1 MYFLIKGTA
10 AIKIFTGIALLYL
23 IWLLVQALD
32 MKLIS
37 TILGHVMGVGVIA
50 LLIVF
55 QQEIRKFFTLISNKY
70 LSNFDFRIAKI
81 FPFIKYEDP
90 EVKVWAI
97 VKACTN
103 LSGTKT
109 GALITITRESELLT
123 IIDTGIQIIGETSSQ
138 LISNLFFKNSPLH
151 DGAVII
157 KRDKIV
163 AAACI
168 LPVSEH
174 NMKSENFGLRHRAA
188 LGLTE
193 QTDAV
198 VIVVS
203 EESGEISLFF
213 DSGYQKNINTTQLR
227 KQLESLFLPK
237 E

>member
-10 AIKIFTGIALLYL
+10 AIKIFTGIAFLYL
-23 IWLLVQALD
+23 IWLLVQALN

-37 TILGHVMGVGVIA
+37 SILGHIMGVGVIA

-55 QQEIRKFFTLISNKY
+55 QQEIRKFFTIISNKY
-70 LSNFDFRIAKI
+70 LSNFEFTISKI
-81 FPFIKYEDP
+81 FPFIKYEEPD
-90 EVKVWAI
+90 VNVNALI
-97 VKACTN
+97 KACTN
-103 LSGTKT
+103 LSKEKT

-123 IIDTGIQIIGETSSQ
+123 IVDTGIQIDGETSSQ

-157 KRDKIV
+157 KRDKII

-174 NMKSENFGLRHRAA
+174 SMKSENFGLRHRAA
-188 LGLTE
+188 LGITE

-203 EESGEISLFF
+203 EETGEISLFY
-213 DSGYQKNINTTQLR
+213 DAGYQKDISVVQLR
-227 KQLESLFLPK
+227 NQLESLFLPK
-237 E
+237 K